1 MQVYDSVDPQTP
13 AFLLYFFHDFGLN
26 SRRTFLSEIQQVIL
40 MPVCLSQFIRYV
52 LMYLVLQGDCGSSH
66 SMAQKILTWLCP
78 AVHTILSDGLLPSV
92 QGFFGPLPNSP
103 WKVAG
108 ASIKQG
114 E

>member
-1 MQVYDSVDPQTP
+1 MHGNENIRRYTIFTNIYPSRIIISLISFSVISCN
-13 AFLLYFFHDFGLN
+13 FFF
-26 SRRTFLSEIQQVIL
+26 SF
-40 MPVCLSQFIRYV
+40 YW
-52 LMYLVLQGDCGSSH
+52 LQGDCGSSF

-114 E
+114 NFLNTLFD

>member
-1 MQVYDSVDPQTP
+1 
-13 AFLLYFFHDFGLN
+13 
-26 SRRTFLSEIQQVIL
+26 
-40 MPVCLSQFIRYV
+40 
-52 LMYLVLQGDCGSSH
+52 
-66 SMAQKILTWLCP
+66 MAQKILTWLCP

-114 E
+114 IFKKLYLVS